1 MNRYHLKNWWILTIK
16 GLATFGFVMTA
27 TWIPIDNL
35 PTLIAICGI
44 LLLISG
50 ALMIVYSILQKPRR
64 DRTWVLTEGFLDIMV
79 GTILLS
85 FHQLSAGMFISMIA
99 IWISFI
105 GIMQIANKYRLNSLF
120 NHWGFLLFNGFM
132 AIIFAFFLLHIHL
145 EGIITRSIII
155 GLQAGILIG
164 FLIVSSCHIKKLLSD
179 IQIDIPHKEGDEG
192 NQELTYF

>member
-16 GLATFGFVMTA
+16 GLATFGFALTA
-27 TWIPIDNL
+27 TWISIYSL
-35 PTLIAICGI
+35 PTLISICGI

-50 ALMIVYSILQKPRR
+50 AFMIVSSILQKLRG
-64 DRTWVLTEGFLDIMV
+64 DRTWILTEGFLDIMV

-85 FHQLSAGMFISMIA
+85 FHELSAGMFISMIA

-105 GIMQIANKYRLNSLF
+105 GIIQIANKYRLNSLF

-132 AIIFAFFLLHIHL
+132 AIIFAFFVLHFPL
-145 EGIITRSIII
+145 EGMITRSILI
-155 GLQAGILIG
+155 GLQTGIMIG
-164 FLIVSSCHIKKLLSD
+164 FLIVSSCHVKKLLSD
-179 IQIDIPHKEGDEG
+179 IQIDIPHKEGEEG